1 MSRLHLIYTHL
12 VNVDDNNDDDDV
24 EKRGGRK
31 LASLF
36 ATHLE
41 HNVTEILLI
50 AIKRLQQLQLL
61 AVQ

>member
-12 VNVDDNNDDDDV
+12 VNVADDDDDDV

-31 LASLF
+31 LASVF

-50 AIKRLQQLQLL
+50 AIERLQQLQLL

>member
-12 VNVDDNNDDDDV
+12 VNVADDNDDV

-31 LASLF
+31 LASVF

-50 AIKRLQQLQLL
+50 AIERLQQLQLL

>member
-1 MSRLHLIYTHL
+1 MHLIYTHL
-12 VNVDDNNDDDDV
+12 VNVADDDDNDDV

-31 LASLF
+31 LASVF

-50 AIKRLQQLQLL
+50 AIERLQQLQLL